1 MARPFCG
8 RVTISRL
15 PNILIVSFDALRKD
29 FVAAYSPE
37 GGPEDVF
44 ARGAKSGV
52 VFDAAMG
59 SGNWTVPSLA
69 SLFTGLVGQQHGI
82 YNWRERIPLGTE
94 TLFDQAVD
102 AGYRC
107 AFLSSLGVS
116 KQVDNRIE
124 KFTHFGDTYCG
135 AHEEIA
141 DGDTPW
147 CVFWHFLDTHAPYNM
162 TAPRPADLDKIDWQ
176 VSDNTINWLRE
187 LICTGQ
193 VDCITDQ
200 IRANIAKVSGLV
212 DDLWSQL
219 GENTLVALMSD
230 HGEDFRRHM
239 PFHCSFETSVLRI
252 PLTISAPG
260 LEPGRD
266 NRLIAHAD
274 LKSLIW
280 DLATT
285 NAEQRQARMA
295 QSTISQRLNR
305 ISICGP
311 DAFDN
316 EEVFFAAANRDKI
329 LVIQPS
335 IGVEQ
340 RYSLNYD
347 FRSRVHGREDDP
359 VFTRLATAAKTIVA
373 EFFDNH
379 GKTVDVSDSDVS
391 LMLEQLEKLGYIT

>member
-8 RVTISRL
+8 RATISRL
-15 PNILIVSFDALRKD
+15 PNILIVSLDALRKD
-29 FVAAYSPE
+29 FVATYSTVS
-37 GGPEDVF
+37 GPEDIF
-44 ARGAKSGV
+44 SRGARSGV
-52 VFDAAMG
+52 VFDSAMG
-59 SGNWTVPSLA
+59 SGNWTVPSHA
-69 SLFTGLVGQQHGI
+69 SLFTGQEGQQHGI

-107 AFLSSLGVS
+107 AFLSSLGVG
-116 KQVDNRIE
+116 KLVDNRVD
-124 KFTHFGDTYCG
+124 KFTYFGDTYCG
-135 AHEEIA
+135 AHKEIA
-141 DGDTPW
+141 DDDIPW

-162 TAPRPADLDKIDWQ
+162 TAPRPADLHKIDWQ

-187 LICTGQ
+187 LICTRQ
-193 VDCITDQ
+193 VDRITDQ
-200 IRANIAKVSGLV
+200 IRANIGEVSGLI
-212 DDLWSQL
+212 DDLWSRL
-219 GENTLVALMSD
+219 GENTLVVLMSD

-252 PLTISAPG
+252 PLTISAQG
-260 LEPGRD
+260 LDPGRD

-274 LKSLIW
+274 LKSVIW

-285 NAEQRQARMA
+285 NIEQRQARMA
-295 QSTISQRLNR
+295 QPTISQRLKR

-316 EEVFFAAANRDKI
+316 EEVFFAAGNRDK
-329 LVIQPS
+329 LVVIQPS

-340 RYSLNYD
+340 RYILNHD
-347 FRSRVHGREDDP
+347 FRSRVYRQEDDP
-359 VFTRLATAAKTIVA
+359 VFAWLATAAEKIVT

-379 GKTVDVSDSDVS
+379 DKTVDVPDDDVS
-391 LMLEQLEKLGYIT
+391 LMLEQLEKLGYIS